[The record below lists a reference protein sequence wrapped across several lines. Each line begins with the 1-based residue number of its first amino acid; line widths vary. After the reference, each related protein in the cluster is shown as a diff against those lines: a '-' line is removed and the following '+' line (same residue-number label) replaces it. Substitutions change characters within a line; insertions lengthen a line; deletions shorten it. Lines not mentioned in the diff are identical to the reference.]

1 MNRIRFLP
9 AAFATVAF
17 VALVL
22 SGASMAQELERAT
35 VTAGGETSAGG
46 RFELVSL
53 SGQPVVGRAEG
64 DAYVLR
70 VGALVPRP
78 GAAGSL
84 VFTDSFETPSAI
96 RRDGTN
102 EEDLP

>member
-1 MNRIRFLP
+1 MNRIRPRP
-9 AAFATVAF
+9 AAFPTVALA
-17 VALVL
+17 ALVL
-22 SGASMAQELERAT
+22 SGATMAQELERAT
-35 VTAGGETSAGG
+35 VAAGGETSAGG

-53 SGQPVVGRAEG
+53 SGQPFVGRAEG

-84 VFTDSFETPSAI
+84 VFQDGFEDGIAAPRRKTP
-96 RRDGTN
+96 T
-102 EEDLP
+102 EEPP